1 VNEQP
6 ESHDIVLEELEQ
18 EGRIR
23 LVSYNMR
30 VSDEATIAEV
40 ELQHA
45 GRTALGQAEARG
57 AGMAPELLAR
67 ACLDAVERLL
77 HGRVALR
84 LAGFKQTHVSGEDIV
99 CVLVQEAESRSER
112 LLVGAAR
119 QGGDAARAGAYA
131 ALDALNRRIG
141 RILASPPRDFEIR

>member
-1 VNEQP
+1 VNERP
-6 ESHDIVLEELEQ
+6 EPEVILEELEQ
-18 EGRIR
+18 EGRVR
-23 LVSYNMR
+23 LLAYNVR

-40 ELQHA
+40 ELQL
-45 GRTALGQAEARG
+45 GDRTALGQAEARG

-67 ACLDAVERLL
+67 ACLDALERLL

-84 LAGFKQTHVSGEDIV
+84 LAGFKPTQVAGEDIV

-119 QGGDAARAGAYA
+119 LGGDAARAGAYA

-141 RILASPPRDFEIR
+141 RILASPPRDIEIR